1 MKLAVTGGAGRLG
14 RRVVDHLRGAGH
26 DVLSLDLVPLE
37 GAEHGTHLVV
47 DLTDF
52 GQTVEAIADHDAVV
66 HLGAVWAAGV
76 LTDSATFHTN
86 VSSTYNV
93 FSAAAIAGASR
104 VVWASTVAVTGGP
117 FGWGDPA
124 TLPID
129 ESIATRPQSAYAL
142 SKYVGEQIAPYF
154 AEKGGLSI
162 VGMRLGWIIHPGG
175 YEVVREWN
183 EEPMSRRFNAF
194 VYVDV
199 RDVSEGIRPALEA
212 PIEGSHV
219 VNICAS
225 DTCIDRLS
233 AELAREAFAS
243 AQLIRPLEGF
253 ESLVSIEG
261 ARELFGFDPQH
272 TWRDELGAADQ

>member
-1 MKLAVTGGAGRLG
+1 MKIVVTGGAGRLG

-26 DVLSLDLVPLE
+26 HVLSVDLVPVG
-37 GAEHGTHLVV
+37 GAEHGTHRIL

-52 GQTVEAIADHDAVV
+52 GQTVEAIAGHDTVV

-93 FSAAAIAGASR
+93 FSAAAITGVSR
-104 VVWASTVAVTGGP
+104 VVWASTGAVTGAP

-129 ESIATRPQSAYAL
+129 ETIATRPQSAYAL
-142 SKYVGEQIAPYF
+142 SKYVGEAIAPYF
-154 AEKGGLSI
+154 AENGGLSI

-175 YEVVREWN
+175 YEVVRGWN
-183 EEPMSRRFNAF
+183 EKPMSRRFNAF
-194 VYVDV
+194 VYVDA
-199 RDVSEGIRPALEA
+199 RDVCDAVRQTLEA
-212 PIEGSHV
+212 AIEGSHV

-225 DTCIDRLS
+225 DTCINRPS
-233 AELAREAFAS
+233 ADLASEAFAS
-243 AQLIRPLEGF
+243 AKVARPLEGF

-261 ARELFGFDPQH
+261 ARKLFGFNPQH
-272 TWRDELGAADQ
+272 TWRDEIGVADE